1 MTSDIRDIFRK
12 NLVREMD
19 KAGITQRELAHLV
32 GVSTSSMSDWVTGKK
47 IPRMAKI
54 EKLCSI
60 FGVARMDLLDSPS
73 TAQKVEGIRIPVLG
87 SVVAGIPMEAIENV
101 IGYEE
106 ISPTMAREG
115 DYFALRVKG
124 QSMEPVLSDGDTI
137 VIRKQEDV
145 ESGEIAIVLVNGYEA
160 TVKRV
165 KKSPEGITLIG
176 DNAMVYQPHFYTNKE
191 IETLPIQIIGK
202 VVEQRRRF

>member
-137 VIRKQEDV
+137 IVRKQEDV
-145 ESGEIAIVLVNGYEA
+145 ESGEIAIVLVNGDEA

-191 IETLPIQIIGK
+191 IETLPIRIIGK
-202 VVEQRRRF
+202 VIEQRRRF

>member
-1 MTSDIRDIFRK
+1 MEFKDRLRGLRIQHNMTLQEFADSVGLKKSAIYK
-12 NLVREMD
+12 YEH
-19 KAGITQRELAHLV
+19 GIVVNPKRGL
-32 GVSTSSMSDWVTGKK
+32 
-47 IPRMAKI
+47 I
-54 EKLCSI
+54 EKLATLFNVKPSY
-60 FGVARMDLLDSPS
+60 LLGMEETPIVK
-73 TAQKVEGIRIPVLG
+73 AVKIPILG

-106 ISPTMAREG
+106 ISPAMAREG

-124 QSMEPVLSDGDTI
+124 HSMEPVLSDGDTI

-145 ESGEIAIVLVNGYEA
+145 ESGEIAIVLVNGDEA

-165 KKSPEGITLIG
+165 KKSPEGTTLIG
-176 DNAMVYQPHFYTNKE
+176 GNAMVYQPHFYTNKE

-202 VVEQRRRF
+202 FVEQRRRV

>member
-137 VIRKQEDV
+137 IVRKQEDV
-145 ESGEIAIVLVNGYEA
+145 ESGEIAIVLVNGDEA

-165 KKSPEGITLIG
+165 KKSPDGITLIG

-191 IETLPIQIIGK
+191 IETLPIRIIGK
-202 VVEQRRRF
+202 VIEQRRRF

>member
-1 MTSDIRDIFRK
+1 MTVGERIRYYRK
-12 NLVREMD
+12 NAGLRQED
-19 KAGITQRELAHLV
+19 IALRANTTKQTIQRYEAGIITNIPSDKLV
-32 GVSTSSMSDWVTGKK
+32 K
-47 IPRMAKI
+47 IADA
-54 EKLCSI
+54 L
-60 FGVARMDLLDSPS
+60 
-73 TAQKVEGIRIPVLG
+73 GIRPELLMGWTKSEDTKAVKIPVLG

-124 QSMEPVLSDGDTI
+124 QSMEPVLAEGDTI
-137 VIRKQEDV
+137 IVRKQEDI
-145 ESGEIAIVLVNGYEA
+145 ESGEIAIVLVNGDEA